1 MVRVMLGL
9 IALILG
15 GGSLAMSVLFA
26 MSMPGGQYATYLW
39 VAVAVGACLAK
50 LTAPAAYRDKPWKSS
65 LGLRA
70 LFVIALII
78 DSSFTGGFTAT
89 TRDAFTGGLV
99 EKDRERQAQVDKVAD
114 AKRTLDAAPLARA
127 IEIIEADLASA
138 RRLTRGCRAGTKE
151 AQNETCAAIA
161 GYEREKANVEVK
173 ARLQHEYESASDRL
187 SAMPEVIVYPEAHRI
202 AKTLRTMGLDAASDE
217 RVSLFLSLLMV
228 LLFEIGSVA
237 AARAALTKGT
247 SRPLLA
253 PSSPPNAARP
263 DARRRTPTHG
273 GTSRH
278 SVDHSPVVL
287 AALSDAARGKPVP
300 GIQKDPSGALHL
312 SQRALHQHLNVPARA
327 LAAAINSLEA
337 TGRAHVAKGP
347 GGTAVKLIGKLAAVP

>member
-1 MVRVMLGL
+1 MVRAMLGL

-89 TRDAFTGGLV
+89 TRDAFTGALV

-114 AKRTLDAAPLARA
+114 AKRALDAAPPARA

-138 RRLTRGCRAGTKE
+138 RRLTRGCRSGTKE
-151 AQNETCAAIA
+151 AQNETCTAIA

-173 ARLQHEYESASDRL
+173 ERLQHEYESASDRL

-202 AKTLRTMGLDAASDE
+202 AKTLRTMGLDAATDE

-237 AARAALTKGT
+237 TARAALTKGA
-247 SRPLLA
+247 SKPLMA
-253 PSSPPNAARP
+253 PSSLPSAAPARRTSRVSAAPARP
-263 DARRRTPTHG
+263 N
-273 GTSRH
+273 
-278 SVDHSPVVL
+278 VDHSPVVL
-287 AALSDAARGKPVP
+287 AALSDAATGKAVP

-312 SQRALHQHLNVPARA
+312 SQRALHRHLNVPARA
-327 LAAAINSLEA
+327 LAAALNSLEA